1 MTLDAQQLSGAA
13 KALISQSTITPQNG
27 GWSFQLSSAGQSYLD
42 ELEHHYG
49 PGASL
54 EVSAFVAQMHHL
66 IRGEPKRQPTP
77 PPEPSTAE
85 WNHERA

>member
-1 MTLDAQQLSGAA
+1 MPLDAQQLSGAA

-54 EVSAFVAQMHHL
+54 EVSAFVAQTHHL
-66 IRGEPKRQPTP
+66 IRREAEEATNPT
-77 PPEPSTAE
+77 T
-85 WNHERA
+85 